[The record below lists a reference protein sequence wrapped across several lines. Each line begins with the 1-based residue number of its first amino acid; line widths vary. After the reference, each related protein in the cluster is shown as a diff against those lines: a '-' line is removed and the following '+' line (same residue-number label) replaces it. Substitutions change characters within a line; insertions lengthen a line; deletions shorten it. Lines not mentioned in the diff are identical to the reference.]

1 MTHMLNHPTKLPLVD
16 DDPSMVRLLTKIIE
30 RQFED
35 EIELA
40 SLTDPKEARKQIEG
54 QAVGILVTDL
64 EMPGEDESRVSP
76 EGNDEVAH
84 EVAR

>member
-1 MTHMLNHPTKLPLVD
+1 M
-16 DDPSMVRLLTKIIE
+16 
-30 RQFED
+30 
-35 EIELA
+35 A

>member
-1 MTHMLNHPTKLPLVD
+1 MSLVTHMLNHPTKLPLVD

-40 SLTDPKEARKQIEG
+40 SLTDPKGTKTDRGTSSRYPRYRSGNARRRRV
-54 QAVGILVTDL
+54 AGI
-64 EMPGEDESRVSP
+64 PRGER
-76 EGNDEVAH
+76 
-84 EVAR
+84 